1 MLRLLSHAAEKRV
14 RRTFIE
20 RHTDLGKP
28 PSGPYLPPE
37 DPSWQWAI
45 TLGWQQQR
53 LPSLQSAVAA
63 TEDWNGSDLVGRQ
76 VEPSR
81 QQQGLRSMVTRLIYG
96 SELSVSKALAV
107 RQGKTITKPLQQ
119 LV

>member
-45 TLGWQQQR
+45 TLGWEQQR
-53 LPSLQSAVAA
+53 PPSLQSAVAA
-63 TEDWNGSDLVGRQ
+63 TEDWNGSDLGDDKLSLRVS
-76 VEPSR
+76 SR
-81 QQQGLRSMVTRLIYG
+81 G
-96 SELSVSKALAV
+96 SIQWW
-107 RQGKTITKPLQQ
+107 RD
-119 LV
+119 